1 MENVKYIGKKSDR
14 DIFISIYILGVLVA
28 YLHNKIDSNNIQ
40 QMLIR
45 PGMIEYFEKIKI
57 DKSIIDMM
65 WSASEL
71 EDVESLFPEKIEDE
85 IKLLIDKLIV
95 RIGNYNL
102 SDTIKIIFE

>member
-1 MENVKYIGKKSDR
+1 
-14 DIFISIYILGVLVA
+14 
-28 YLHNKIDSNNIQ
+28 
-40 QMLIR
+40 
-45 PGMIEYFEKIKI
+45 MIEYFEKIKI
-57 DKSIIDMM
+57 DKSIIDIM